1 VLPLAIMGSVVAADA
16 LTGPELVF
24 MPLLSLGPAF
34 AAVFHS
40 VRNTALIGLLA
51 LVLCAVDAGVQ
62 RGWGLRPHQEL
73 LAFVTVAGI
82 TVAALIAAIAR
93 QRREAELA
101 EVQAIAEVAQQV
113 VLREVPPR
121 AGAVAFAARYLS
133 AAARAHIGGDLY
145 EVIPGLDGTR
155 LIIGDAQGKGLA
167 AVQRAASVLG
177 AFREAAQDAAGLEAI
192 ADRIETSLA
201 RQPDDEEFVTAVL
214 AQVSPD
220 GSKVSLL
227 NRGHPAPLLLSPGQQ
242 PRAAEPA
249 SPGLPLRLSG
259 LADTVPD
266 VTTVEL
272 DAGESMLFYTDGMS
286 EARDR
291 SGEFFPLA
299 EQCEQLDL
307 GDPEAALD
315 WLRARLLRHAGHPL
329 ADDAA
334 MLLVTRLS
342 SDGHRPPVPPP
353 SGLSSEPDLPP
364 GHRAASGGQRRGERG
379 SGDHEREAGRREH
392 TGD

>member
-1 VLPLAIMGSVVAADA
+1 MGAVIAADA

-34 AAVFHS
+34 AAVFHR

-51 LVLCAVDAGVQ
+51 LGLCAADARA
-62 RGWGLRPHQEL
+62 RGINTREEV
-73 LAFVTVAGI
+73 LAFATVAGI
-82 TVAALIAAIAR
+82 SVAALIAGVAR

-101 EVQAIAEVAQQV
+101 DVQAIAEVAQQV

-121 AGAVAFAARYLS
+121 AGAAAFAARYLS

-145 EVIPGLDGTR
+145 EVVPGLDGTR

-227 NRGHPAPLLLSPGQQ
+227 NRGHPAPLLLSPGHQ
-242 PRAAEPA
+242 PRPAEPS

-266 VTTVEL
+266 VTIVEL

-291 SGEFFPLA
+291 AGEFFPLA
-299 EQCEQLDL
+299 QQCEQLDL
-307 GDPEAALD
+307 RDPEAALD
-315 WLRARLLRHAGHPL
+315 QLRARLLRHAGHPL

-342 SDGHRPPVPPP
+342 SDGHPAPAPPP
-353 SGLSSEPDLPP
+353 SGLSSEPDLPTWSP
-364 GHRAASGGQRRGERG
+364 GIARRPASWLLRKRAS
-379 SGDHEREAGRREH
+379 
-392 TGD
+392 

>member
-1 VLPLAIMGSVVAADA
+1 MGAVIAADV

-51 LVLCAVDAGVQ
+51 LALCAAAARAQ
-62 RGWGLRPHQEL
+62 RGINTREEV
-73 LAFVTVAGI
+73 LAFATVAGI
-82 TVAALIAAIAR
+82 SVAALIAGVAR

-101 EVQAIAEVAQQV
+101 DVQAIAEVAQQV
-113 VLREVPPR
+113 VLRKVPPR
-121 AGAVAFAARYLS
+121 AGATAFAARYLS

-145 EVIPGLDGTR
+145 EVVPGLDGTR

-227 NRGHPAPLLLSPGQQ
+227 NRGHPAPLLLSPGRQ
-242 PRAAEPA
+242 PRPAEPS

-291 SGEFFPLA
+291 AGEFFPLA
-299 EQCEQLDL
+299 EQCVQLDL
-307 GDPEAALD
+307 RDPEAALD
-315 WLRARLLRHAGHPL
+315 ELRARLLRHAGHPL

-342 SDGHRPPVPPP
+342 SDGHPAPAPPP
-353 SGLSSEPDLPP
+353 SGLSSEPDLPTRSP
-364 GHRAASGGQRRGERG
+364 GIARRPASWRLRKRAS
-379 SGDHEREAGRREH
+379 
-392 TGD
+392 